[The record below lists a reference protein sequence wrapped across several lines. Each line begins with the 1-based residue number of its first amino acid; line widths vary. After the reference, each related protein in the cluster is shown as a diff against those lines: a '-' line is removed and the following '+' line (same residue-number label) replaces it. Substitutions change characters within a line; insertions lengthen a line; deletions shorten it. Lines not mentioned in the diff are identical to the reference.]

1 MNRSEWQCLCK
12 EEAEWALSQ
21 VVQLTKAKRIHWKL
35 ESFSP
40 AELIHGD
47 TKYRAYIV
55 QRFEASSVWNGSKL
69 SFSSCA
75 MIHIPSGKGD
85 IGISFIYVN
94 GTRSYLSYLSRD
106 DYYEETP
113 AESLL
118 EIYGDS
124 LIVKSCEAIWNAV
137 ENTTHIHTAQ
147 IEDLFNMRHFPSAI
161 RHNEIVN
168 LSKQLM
174 SEQKYEEFHRI
185 VLDTNHRKWL
195 ISLFKRICATS
206 SN

>member
-21 VVQLTKAKRIHWKL
+21 VAQLTKAKRIHWKL

-106 DYYEETP
+106 NHYEETP

-118 EIYGDS
+118 KIYGDN

-137 ENTTHIHTAQ
+137 EIAANMYTVQ
-147 IEDLFNMRHFPSAI
+147 VDDLFCLRYFSSGI
-161 RHNEIVN
+161 RRNWLVA
-168 LSKQLM
+168 LSKQLI
-174 SEQKYEEFHRI
+174 SEHKYTDFQRI
-185 VLDTNHRKWL
+185 ILDTNYRKWVVGMQR
-195 ISLFKRICATS
+195 KKD
-206 SN
+206 